1 MGYSP
6 WDHKKSDLTEQ
17 LTHTHSDY
25 LPNFLCRLNNGISQR
40 SASFLAKN
48 QRVNIL
54 GLWGIIVS
62 TATTQLNC
70 YRVKVARDNTLRNV
84 SVFPNIY
91 IYIHQNLYFVEVCP
105 DLQADVDRDWSPVV
119 IKGESGH
126 NIVEL
131 VLD

>member
-1 MGYSP
+1 M
-6 WDHKKSDLTEQ
+6 
-17 LTHTHSDY
+17 
-25 LPNFLCRLNNGISQR
+25 
-40 SASFLAKN
+40 
-48 QRVNIL
+48 
-54 GLWGIIVS
+54 
-62 TATTQLNC
+62 
-70 YRVKVARDNTLRNV
+70 
-84 SVFPNIY
+84 FPNIYIY

>member
-1 MGYSP
+1 MQIEQWYISEVSKFFGKEPEGKYFRFVGHYCFYCNYSTELLEG
-6 WDHKKSDLTEQ
+6 KS
-17 LTHTHSDY
+17 
-25 LPNFLCRLNNGISQR
+25 SQ
-40 SASFLAKN
+40 
-48 QRVNIL
+48 
-54 GLWGIIVS
+54 
-62 TATTQLNC
+62 TQYIKEC
-70 YRVKVARDNTLRNV
+70 VCV
-84 SVFPNIY
+84 PQNIY